1 MQVAPSEIED
11 TLIEHP
17 DKLIVDVAVAGVS
30 GGRTADEKVPRAW
43 IILSDA
49 GERLGKEAAVRVL
62 DEHVRKTLSKYKH
75 LRYASPIRSI
85 TYLLTSRRGGIE
97 VTDAIP
103 KSPTGKVCHLLF
115 VPSRFLMLSQVL
127 RRVLTEQYEAKKQT
141 RAKL

>member
-49 GERLGKEAAVRVL
+49 GERLGKKAAVRAL

-75 LRYASPIRSI
+75 LRYAGPVCS
-85 TYLLTSRRGGIE
+85 THLLTSCRGGIE
-97 VTDAIP
+97 VTNSIP
-103 KSPTGKVCHLLF
+103 KSPTGKVCD
-115 VPSRFLMLSQVL
+115 
-127 RRVLTEQYEAKKQT
+127 
-141 RAKL
+141 